1 MDAEKDY
8 RKRVNA
14 WCLYDWAVSAFTT
27 TVMAALFPPFFRQM
41 AISAGKAEADATA
54 LWGFTAAVSLLVMA
68 LVSPVLGAMSDRAG
82 NRKRM
87 TALFTGIGA
96 GATVLFVFIGEGG
109 WVFAAF
115 LFLCANMGF
124 AGANAF
130 YESLLPTVARPADL
144 DRVSARGYALGYIG
158 GGILLVINLLWVLY
172 PEKFGMPGKAFAV
185 KASFVSVAFW
195 WVLFSIPFFRLV
207 PEPAP
212 EGPALPLGE
221 LVREGFGRLY
231 GTFRE
236 IRRYREVFLFLVAF
250 WLYNDGIGT
259 IIKMATAYGSELGIG
274 ITHMMAALVIT
285 QFVGIPFAF
294 AFGAMASR
302 FGAKPLV
309 LFGIAVYT
317 GICVFGYFMKTP
329 LHFYMLAV
337 AVGTVQGGTQALSR
351 SLFASMVPVEKASEF
366 FGFFSTSD
374 KMAGIFGPLLFAV
387 MSRLTGASRFSIVSL
402 IIMFVAG
409 ALLLWRVDPKKGA
422 EAARGGANSGI
433 A

>member
-1 MDAEKDY
+1 MEEEREYK
-8 RKRVNA
+8 KRVNA
-14 WCLYDWAVSAFTT
+14 WCFYDWAVSAFTT
-27 TVMAALFPPFFRQM
+27 TVMAALFPPFFRQI
-41 AISAGKAEADATA
+41 AITAGKTEAGATA
-54 LWGFTAAVSLLVMA
+54 LWGLTAAVSLLIMA
-68 LVSPVLGAMSDRAG
+68 LLSPVLGAMSDRAG
-82 NRKRM
+82 NRKKM

-96 GATVLFVFIGEGG
+96 GATLLFVLIGESG

-115 LFLCANMGF
+115 LFVCANMGF

-144 DRVSARGYALGYIG
+144 DRVSAKGYALGYIG

-195 WVLFSIPFFRLV
+195 WVLFSIPFFKRV

-212 EGPALPLGE
+212 EGPALALGE
-221 LVREGFGRLY
+221 LVREGFGRLA

-236 IRRYREVFLFLVAF
+236 IRRYREVFLFLLAF

-274 ITHMMAALVIT
+274 VPHMMAALVIT

-294 AFGAMASR
+294 AFGALAAR

-309 LFGIAVYT
+309 LFGITVYA

-387 MSRLTGASRFSIVSL
+387 MSQLTGQSRFSIVSL

-409 ALLLWRVDPKKGA
+409 ALLLWKVDVAKGA
-422 EAARGGANSGI
+422 KAARANL
-433 A
+433 